1 MYKFSKPVRLLYRLS
16 FFAVDALIIV
26 GSIWGLRQLALGFDQ
41 NEQELLLS
49 GVSLSPTFHLLG
61 LFGPPL
67 LRIRIARLRLQALLL
82 LTLALLSLVSGLY
95 RLLAHS
101 LNRQARELQMRMSQ
115 LVELLGE
122 DPQLSSGLKDPDE
135 SLQAFYRAIAALFQ
149 QPALS
154 AHGSEPAFGQPT
166 RAGACKEPP
175 APVPHT
181 EQLQILLVDDN
192 QLNQQ
197 VVLLLLE
204 SLGHHA
210 DLASNGVDALDAVV
224 HQRYDLILMDIQM
237 PEMDGL
243 EATRT
248 ICEIYPVLERP
259 YIIAITANT
268 MQGDREQCL
277 AAGMDDYMTKPIQI
291 TELQGALERA
301 VRGIEQRVHFGTQL
315 HYEPPIDKHV
325 LEELRLLETEEQ
337 PNVVSVLI
345 KLFMKEA
352 APLLEEVRSGVIH
365 AEGDRVRRAA
375 HSLKSSSAS
384 LGAHVLSSLSAEL
397 EKCGRSNTLQHAL
410 PIVRHLELEYA
421 RVCQAL
427 EREQRGCV

>member
-1 MYKFSKPVRLLYRLS
+1 MRKCSKPVRLLYRQS
-16 FFAVDALIIV
+16 FHVLAALMLAGGLWILLQFALYQVQSDPVAL
-26 GSIWGLRQLALGFDQ
+26 LG
-41 NEQELLLS
+41 
-49 GVSLSPTFHLLG
+49 GVSLLPTLHLLG

-67 LRIRIARLRLQALLL
+67 FRLRLARLRLQALLL
-82 LTLALLSLVSGLY
+82 VGIALLSLVSGLY

-101 LNRQARELQMRMSQ
+101 LNRQARDLQIRMSQ
-115 LVELLGE
+115 LAELVGE
-122 DPQLSSGLKDPDE
+122 DASGFYLPQEPEE
-135 SLQAFYRAIAALFQ
+135 SVQTFYTTIAALFKR
-149 QPALS
+149 PARL
-154 AHGSEPAFGQPT
+154 PATAGLCLGQDSLEAL
-166 RAGACKEPP
+166 RNAPP
-175 APVPHT
+175 APVPQSN
-181 EQLQILLVDDN
+181 QLQILLVDDN

-204 SLGHHA
+204 CLGHQA

-243 EATRT
+243 EAART

-268 MQGDREQCL
+268 MQGDRELCL

-291 TELQGALERA
+291 AELQGALERA
-301 VRGIEQRVHFGTQL
+301 VRGIEQRVHFSTQL
-315 HYEPPIDKHV
+315 QYEPPIDKHV

-410 PIVRHLELEYA
+410 PILRHLELEYA